1 MFEDFYFL
9 GDGYY
14 GNLRGGLLM
23 DDDMPLGETDT
34 YVPYDPEFI
43 YGPEDLYK
51 RRMVIQQLY
60 DMSRGIE
67 VMPYSNGPSYPM
79 GILFDT
85 PQPATY
91 MGI

>member
-23 DDDMPLGETDT
+23 NDDPLEDMNT
-34 YVPYDPEFI
+34 YVPYDPEFM
-43 YGPEDLYK
+43 YGPEDLYN
-51 RRMVIQQLY
+51 RRMGIQQLY
-60 DMSRGIE
+60 DMSRSIE
-67 VMPYSNGPSYPM
+67 VMPYPYGPSYPM
-79 GILFDT
+79 GILFNT

-91 MGI
+91 MEI